1 MPGLKDKVHPR
12 FQPYDLSIPDIQRVD
27 IWLEEFRE
35 LSERFPPPQDALV
48 LRMLCSRSKV
58 NLRSIRDGFLAE
70 RDFPRLTGAAPGIL
84 SVFVDDLDRGE
95 WRALRETLGDS
106 LLAALVGISDASLR
120 RYASGQRETP
130 QKVAERL
137 HWLAL
142 VVGDLAGSYNAFGI
156 RRWFER
162 PRQQLAGRSPRA
174 ELGADWSVDD
184 ASAAQVK
191 SLAQALV
198 GANPLAA

>member
-1 MPGLKDKVHPR
+1 MGIVSQQTLNAPTPQAVAALLKTLGQSGL
-12 FQPYDLSIPDIQRVD
+12 
-27 IWLEEFRE
+27 
-35 LSERFPPPQDALV
+35 
-48 LRMLCSRSKV
+48 LRSAAV
-58 NLRSIRDGFLAE
+58 NLAPLLHQAPAE
-70 RDFPRLTGAAPGIL
+70 
-84 SVFVDDLDRGE
+84 LDV
-95 WRALRETLGDS
+95 ETAGRMTVEL
-106 LLAALVGISDASLR
+106 
-120 RYASGQRETP
+120 E
-130 QKVAERL
+130 KVAERL

-162 PRQQLAGRSPRA
+162 PRQQLAGRCPRA

-184 ASAAQVK
+184 ATAAQVK

>member
-1 MPGLKDKVHPR
+1 MDRIIVGLEGRPYDVLIGQGLIGKAGALLAPFARDERLLIVTDTHVGQHVLPR
-12 FQPYDLSIPDIQRVD
+12 FAASLQEAGLGYAAHLLPAGEGAKSWAELERLVD
-27 IWLEEFRE
+27 WL
-35 LSERFPPPQDALV
+35 LSEHVERSDNIVAL
-48 LRMLCSRSKV
+48 
-58 NLRSIRDGFLAE
+58 G
-70 RDFPRLTGAAPGIL
+70 GG
-84 SVFVDDLDRGE
+84 
-95 WRALRETLGDS
+95 
-106 LLAALVGISDASLR
+106 
-120 RYASGQRETP
+120 
-130 QKVAERL
+130 
-137 HWLAL
+137 

-184 ASAAQVK
+184 ATAAQVK